1 MKEMKK
7 FSCVFAQP
15 EEFKMFEYIDNNQA
29 LSDYIKRVESAKWAM
44 LDTEFIRE
52 KTYSPKLCLIQVA
65 TEDTQ
70 ACIDPLAI
78 SDLSPFF
85 DWIYREDMVKVFHA
99 AWQDLEIVYQLS
111 NAIPTPVFDTQ
122 IAAAVM
128 GLGDQMGYARLIE
141 QLLGIQLDKSQS
153 RTDWSRRPLNQK
165 QLEYAIGD
173 VTYLRDIYPILLKQ
187 LEESG
192 RLSWL
197 KKSFSHLEDATQYE
211 PDPRAI
217 WRRVKG
223 VQLLKPIQLTA
234 LRELAAWR
242 EEQAIRKN
250 LPRRWLMSDE
260 VLIDIVRMKVAD
272 IDSFEQV
279 RGLKKEQIARN
290 GKLWLSLIEAGQA
303 LPREEWPELPKK
315 RKLDTQL
322 SLVADLLMVLVNQ
335 QARENNI
342 SPPMI
347 ATRSQVEKMLSEGRE
362 KLSDDWRGSLMN
374 EAFSDL
380 LSGKAAMRIENL
392 QLKIDT

>member
-1 MKEMKK
+1 
-7 FSCVFAQP
+7 
-15 EEFKMFEYIDNNQA
+15 MFEYIDNNET
-29 LSDYIKRVESAKWAM
+29 LSNYLARVSSAKWAM

-52 KTYSPKLCLIQVA
+52 KTYFPKLCLIQVA

-78 SDLSPFF
+78 DDLSPFF
-85 DWIYREDMVKVFHA
+85 DWIYREEMVKVFHA

-111 NAIPTPVFDTQ
+111 NSIPTPVFDTQ
-122 IAAAVM
+122 IAAAVL
-128 GLGDQMGYARLIE
+128 GLGDQMGYARLVE
-141 QLLGIQLDKSQS
+141 QLLDVQLDKSLS
-153 RTDWSRRPLNQK
+153 RTDWARRPLNQK
-165 QLEYAIGD
+165 QLEYAIAD
-173 VTYLRDIYPILLKQ
+173 VTYLRDMYPILLQK

-192 RLSWL
+192 RMGWL
-197 KKSFSHLEDATQYE
+197 KKSFSHLEDPSQYE
-211 PDPRAI
+211 PDPRAC
-217 WRRVKG
+217 WKRVKG
-223 VQLLKPIQLTA
+223 VQLLKPAQLTA

-242 EEQAIRKN
+242 EEQAIKKD
-250 LPRRWLMSDE
+250 LPRRWLLSDE

-272 IDSFEQV
+272 LDAFQQV
-279 RGLKKEQIARN
+279 RGLKPEQITRH
-290 GKLWLSLIEAGQA
+290 GKLWLSLIEQGQA

-315 RKLDTQL
+315 RKLDAQL

-347 ATRSQVEKMLSEGRE
+347 ATRSQVEKMLSEGRD

-380 LSGKAAMRIENL
+380 LNGNTSMKIENL
-392 QLKIDT
+392 QLMIDT